1 MSEFTMSSPIGY
13 LTVTA
18 HGDVITSIAFGGTA
32 ETAPAT
38 ALLCEAKHQLEEYFA
53 GRRRVFDLPLSPH
66 GTAFQRRVWAALE
79 AIPYG
84 ETRTYAQIAAAI
96 GKPKACRAVGMANH
110 CNPLPIVIPCH
121 RVIGSGGQLTGYA
134 GGLDT
139 KRFLLALE
147 QNAKADD

>member
-1 MSEFTMSSPIGY
+1 MPEFTMFSPIGY
-13 LTVTA
+13 LTVTEQDGA
-18 HGDVITSIAFGGTA
+18 ITSITFGGTA
-32 ETAPAT
+32 ETVPAT
-38 ALLCEAKHQLEEYFA
+38 ALLREAKRQLDEYFS
-53 GRRRVFDLPLSPH
+53 GSRRAFDLPLAPQ
-66 GTAFQRRVWAALE
+66 GTAFQRRVWTALA

-96 GKPKACRAVGMANH
+96 GSPKACRAVGMANH

-139 KRFLLALE
+139 KRYLLTLE
-147 QNAKADD
+147 QAD